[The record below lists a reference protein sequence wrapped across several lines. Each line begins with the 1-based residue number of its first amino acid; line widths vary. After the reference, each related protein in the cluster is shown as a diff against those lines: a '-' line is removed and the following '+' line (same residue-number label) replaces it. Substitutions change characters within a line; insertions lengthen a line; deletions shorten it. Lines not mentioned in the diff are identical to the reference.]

1 MGRRCLPS
9 VVLRRG
15 SQEMLFGLVRCE
27 LDHLWRLYTFE
38 DPADSGP
45 LRRLVL
51 YHRFA
56 DRAAKAL

>member
-15 SQEMLFGLVRCE
+15 SLEMLFAVANSITYGSIYAV
-27 LDHLWRLYTFE
+27 E

-45 LRRLVL
+45 LRRLEL
-51 YHRFA
+51 NHRFCG
-56 DRAAKAL
+56 